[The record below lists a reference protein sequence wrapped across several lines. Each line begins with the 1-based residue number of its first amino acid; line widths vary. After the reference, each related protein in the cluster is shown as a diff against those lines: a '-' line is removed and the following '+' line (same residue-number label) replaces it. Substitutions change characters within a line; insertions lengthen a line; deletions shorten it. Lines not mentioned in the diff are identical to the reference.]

1 MNTTPILII
10 KNLTVTYP
18 QGPQGKDELKAL
30 DQISISLNAGQI
42 TGIVGESGAGKSTI
56 GKAILGLLD
65 SPAKL
70 VSGEIRFLGN
80 SLIGLSEAQFQ
91 SLRGNQI
98 GYIYQNPM
106 TALNPVL
113 TIGEQVI
120 EAIEANTNM
129 RGRNAREYA
138 IQLLERA
145 DVSFAEDRLQKYPH
159 QLSGG
164 LCQRIVFAIAIAAKP
179 KLIIADEPTTALDVT
194 VQQSV
199 LQTLIK
205 LSQQEQIA
213 IILITHDIGVIA
225 ETCDYV
231 YVLRHGKHVEQD
243 ETNKVLQKPR
253 QDYTRSLMASVPLIE
268 KRLHR
273 FAINEENNLEDVS
286 TGLQYLQEKQS
297 TQDATNK
304 PLLEVRNLSKIFI
317 TPSSLFKS
325 KQSFTAVKDVNFT
338 VQSGETVG
346 IVGESGSG
354 KTTIGRMI
362 LGLEDITKGNII
374 YRGKDLKLINDSN
387 ERRKHCLSMQCIF
400 QDPYSS
406 LNPRMSAG
414 ENITYGLKI
423 HNLIDSNNAKS
434 LAQDLMSLVG
444 LKREDD
450 EKLPH
455 AFSGGER
462 QRIGIARA
470 LGYRPDFIFCDEPT
484 SALDVSVQANLLNLL
499 KDLQEQFSLTLLFV
513 SHDLAVIRQ
522 MCDRVIVMKDGEAL
536 EDGSNDN
543 IFKKPRHAYTRSLLD
558 AMPKFQ
564 GLAKI

>member
-1 MNTTPILII
+1 MNNTPLLKIN
-10 KNLTVTYP
+10 NLTVTYP
-18 QGPQGKDELKAL
+18 LSSEESDVFKAL
-30 DQISISLNAGQI
+30 DNASLKVNSGQI
-42 TGIVGESGAGKSTI
+42 IGIVGESGAGKSTI

-65 SPAKL
+65 PPAKL
-70 VSGEIRFLGN
+70 VSGEIRFLGS
-80 SLIGLSEAQFQ
+80 SLIGLSESQFE

-120 EAIEANTNM
+120 EAIEANTDM
-129 RGRNAREYA
+129 SGKNAREYA

-199 LQTLIK
+199 LKTLIK
-205 LSQQEQIA
+205 LSLQEQIA

-243 ETNKVLQKPR
+243 TTNRVLQRPT

-273 FAINEENNLEDVS
+273 FALNEEDNLDDTS
-286 TGLQYLQEKQS
+286 TGLHYLQEKQTTHDS
-297 TQDATNK
+297 TNG
-304 PLLEVRNLSKIFI
+304 PILEVRNLSKIFI

-325 KQSFTAVKDVNFT
+325 KQLFTAVKDVNFT
-338 VQSGETVG
+338 VQRGETVG

-354 KTTIGRMI
+354 KSTIGRMI
-362 LGLEDITKGNII
+362 LGLEDITEGSVI
-374 YRGKDLKLINDSN
+374 YRGKDLKLITDTT
-387 ERRKHCLSMQCIF
+387 ERRAHCLSMQCIF

-414 ENITYGLKI
+414 ENITYGLRVHKMI
-423 HNLIDSNNAKS
+423 SSGDAKS
-434 LAQDLMSLVG
+434 LAQELMALVG
-444 LKREDD
+444 LPREDA

-470 LGYRPDFIFCDEPT
+470 LSYRPDFIFCDEPT

-499 KDLQEQFSLTLLFV
+499 KDLQEKFSLTLLFV

-522 MCDRVIVMKDGEAL
+522 MCDRVIVMKEGEAL
-536 EDGSNDN
+536 ESDSNEN
-543 IFKKPRHAYTRSLLD
+543 IFEHPKHQYTRSLLD
-558 AMPKFQ
+558 AMPKFK
-564 GLAKI
+564 GLAPT

>member
-1 MNTTPILII
+1 M
-10 KNLTVTYP
+10 
-18 QGPQGKDELKAL
+18 
-30 DQISISLNAGQI
+30 
-42 TGIVGESGAGKSTI
+42 
-56 GKAILGLLD
+56 
-65 SPAKL
+65 
-70 VSGEIRFLGN
+70 
-80 SLIGLSEAQFQ
+80 
-91 SLRGNQI
+91 
-98 GYIYQNPM
+98 
-106 TALNPVL
+106 
-113 TIGEQVI
+113 
-120 EAIEANTNM
+120 EAIEANTDM
-129 RGRNAREYA
+129 SGIKAREYA

-231 YVLRHGKHVEQD
+231 YVLRYGRHVEQNA
-243 ETNKVLQKPR
+243 TNKVLQRPT

-273 FAINEENNLEDVS
+273 FALNEEDKLEDTS
-286 TGLQYLQEKQS
+286 TGLHYLQEKQT
-297 TQDATNK
+297 TQDSTNES
-304 PLLEVRNLSKIFI
+304 LLEVRNLSKIFI
-317 TPSSLFKS
+317 TPSSLLKA
-325 KQSFTAVKDVNFT
+325 KQSFTAVKGVNFT
-338 VQSGETVG
+338 VQRGETVG

-354 KTTIGRMI
+354 KSTIGRMI
-362 LGLEDITKGNII
+362 LGLEDITEGSVI
-374 YRGKDLKLINDSN
+374 YRGKDLKLINDST
-387 ERRKHCLSMQCIF
+387 ERRAHCLSMQCIF

-423 HNLIDSNNAKS
+423 HNLIDRNKAKS

-444 LKREDD
+444 LKREDAD
-450 EKLPH
+450 KLPH

-462 QRIGIARA
+462 QRIGIARS

-522 MCDRVIVMKDGEAL
+522 MCDRVIVMKEGEAL
-536 EDGSNDN
+536 ENDSNDN
-543 IFKKPRHAYTRSLLD
+543 IFEQPKHEYTRSLLD

-564 GLAKI
+564 GLAQY

>member
-1 MNTTPILII
+1 MNNTPLLKID
-10 KNLTVTYP
+10 NLTVTYP
-18 QGPQGKDELKAL
+18 LNSEGSDVLKAL
-30 DQISISLNAGQI
+30 DNTSLKVNSGQI
-42 TGIVGESGAGKSTI
+42 IGIVGESGAGKSTI

-65 SPAKL
+65 PPAKL

-80 SLIGLSEAQFQ
+80 SLVGLSEAQFE

-120 EAIEANTNM
+120 EAIEANTDM
-129 RGRNAREYA
+129 RGKNAQEYA

-194 VQQSV
+194 VQSSV

-205 LSQQEQIA
+205 LSQEEDIA
-213 IILITHDIGVIA
+213 IILITHDIGVVS

-231 YVLRHGKHVEQD
+231 YVLRNGKHIEQG
-243 ETNKVLQKPR
+243 ETVQVLEKPM
-253 QDYTRSLMASVPLIE
+253 QEYTRSLMASVPLIE

-273 FAINEENNLEDVS
+273 FALPNEGKIEGISSHL
-286 TGLQYLQEKQS
+286 GYLQEERKEDFS
-297 TQDATNK
+297 SNKTILKVTNI
-304 PLLEVRNLSKIFI
+304 SKTFY
-317 TPSSLFKS
+317 TPSTLFKP
-325 KQSFTAVKDVNFT
+325 KDAFQAVKNVSFSVNR
-338 VQSGETVG
+338 GETVG

-354 KTTIGRMI
+354 KSTIGRMI
-362 LGLEDITKGNII
+362 LGLEDITEGNVI
-374 YRGKDLKLINDSN
+374 YKGKDINSITN
-387 ERRKHCLSMQCIF
+387 SEELLAHYLSIQCIF

-406 LNPRMSAG
+406 LNPRMTAG

-423 HNLIDSNNAKS
+423 HKLIDSKNAKS
-434 LAQDLMSLVG
+434 LAQDLMVLVG
-444 LKREDD
+444 LQRQDAD
-450 EKLPH
+450 KLPQS
-455 AFSGGER
+455 FSGGER

-536 EDGSNDN
+536 ENDSNDN
-543 IFKKPRHAYTRSLLD
+543 IFEQPKHAYTRSLLD
-558 AMPKFQ
+558 SMPKFQ
-564 GLAKI
+564 GLAQY

>member
-1 MNTTPILII
+1 MNNTPLLKIN
-10 KNLTVTYP
+10 NLTVTYP
-18 QGPQGKDELKAL
+18 LNSEGSDVLKAL
-30 DQISISLNAGQI
+30 DNTSLKVNSGQI
-42 TGIVGESGAGKSTI
+42 IGIVGESGAGKSTI

-65 SPAKL
+65 PPAKL

-80 SLIGLSEAQFQ
+80 SLVGLSEAQFE

-120 EAIEANTNM
+120 EAILANTTMTGKEAYN
-129 RGRNAREYA
+129 YA

-145 DVSFAEDRLQKYPH
+145 DVSFAKDRLQKYPH

-179 KLIIADEPTTALDVT
+179 KLIVADEPTTALDVT
-194 VQQSV
+194 VQSSV

-205 LSQQEQIA
+205 LSQEEGIA
-213 IILITHDIGVIA
+213 IILITHDIGVVS

-231 YVLRHGKHVEQD
+231 YVLRNGKHIEQG
-243 ETNKVLQKPR
+243 ETVQVLEKPM
-253 QDYTRSLMASVPLIE
+253 QEYTRSLMASVPLIE

-273 FAINEENNLEDVS
+273 FALPNEGKIEGISSHL
-286 TGLQYLQEKQS
+286 GYLQEERKEDFS
-297 TQDATNK
+297 SNKTILKVTNI
-304 PLLEVRNLSKIFI
+304 SKTFY
-317 TPSSLFKS
+317 TPSTLFKP
-325 KQSFTAVKDVNFT
+325 KDAFQAVKNVSFSVNR
-338 VQSGETVG
+338 GETVG

-354 KTTIGRMI
+354 KSTIGRMI
-362 LGLEDITKGNII
+362 LGLEDITEGNVI
-374 YRGKDLKLINDSN
+374 YKGKDINSIINSED
-387 ERRKHCLSMQCIF
+387 RLAHYLSIQCIF

-406 LNPRMSAG
+406 LNPRMTAG

-423 HNLIDSNNAKS
+423 HKLIDSKNAKS
-434 LAQDLMSLVG
+434 LAQDLMVLVG
-444 LKREDD
+444 LQRQDAD
-450 EKLPH
+450 KLPQS
-455 AFSGGER
+455 FSGGER

-536 EDGSNDN
+536 ENGSNEN
-543 IFKKPRHAYTRSLLD
+543 IFEQPKHAYTRSLLD

-564 GLAKI
+564 GLAQY

>member
-1 MNTTPILII
+1 MNKTPLLKI
-10 KNLTVTYP
+10 KDLTVTYP
-18 QGPQGKDELKAL
+18 CGPQGKDEFKAL
-30 DQISISLNAGQI
+30 DQVSINLNAGQI
-42 TGIVGESGAGKSTI
+42 IGIVGESGAGKSTI

-65 SPAKL
+65 PPAK
-70 VSGEIRFLGN
+70 VISGDITLLGN
-80 SLIGLSEAQFQ
+80 PLIGLSEEQYT
-91 SLRGNQI
+91 SIRGEEV

-129 RGRNAREYA
+129 SGKSAYKHA
-138 IQLLERA
+138 IDLLEQS
-145 DVSFAEDRLQKYPH
+145 DVSFAEDRLKKYPH

-205 LSQQEQIA
+205 LSKQEQVA
-213 IILITHDIGVIA
+213 IILITHDIGVVA

-231 YVLRHGKHVEQD
+231 YVLRNGKHIEQGITSD
-243 ETNKVLQKPR
+243 VLQRPT
-253 QDYTRSLMASVPLIE
+253 QDYTKSLMASVPLIE

-273 FAINEENNLEDVS
+273 FALKQQDNAEDTS
-286 TGLQYLQEKQS
+286 RGLQYLREKEKTES
-297 TQDATNK
+297 LTK
-304 PLLEVRNLSKIFI
+304 GPILEVCNLSKIFI
-317 TPSSLFKS
+317 TPSSMFKP
-325 KQSFTAVKDVNFT
+325 KDLFTAVNNVSFT
-338 VQSGETVG
+338 VNRGETVG

-354 KTTIGRMI
+354 KSTIGRMI
-362 LGLEDITKGNII
+362 LGLEDITEGSVI
-374 YRGKDLKLINDSN
+374 YRGKDLKSIIDNK
-387 ERRKHCLSMQCIF
+387 ERQKHCLSMQCIF

-414 ENITYGLKI
+414 ENITYGLKA
-423 HNLIDSNNAKS
+423 HKLIDGNKAKS

-444 LKREDD
+444 LKKQDAD
-450 EKLPH
+450 KLPH

-470 LGYRPDFIFCDEPT
+470 LSYRPDFIFCDEPT
-484 SALDVSVQANLLNLL
+484 SALDVSVQASLLNLL

-522 MCDRVIVMKDGEAL
+522 MCDQVIVMKDGVSMEMGTN
-536 EDGSNDN
+536 EN
-543 IFKKPRHAYTRSLLD
+543 IFKQPKSPYTKSLLS
-558 AMPKFQ
+558 AMPVFNP
-564 GLAKI
+564 

>member
-1 MNTTPILII
+1 MNNTPLLKIN
-10 KNLTVTYP
+10 NLTVTYP
-18 QGPQGKDELKAL
+18 LNSEGSDVLKAL
-30 DQISISLNAGQI
+30 DNTSLKVNSGQI
-42 TGIVGESGAGKSTI
+42 IGIVGESGAGKSTI

-65 SPAKL
+65 PPAKL

-80 SLIGLSEAQFQ
+80 SLVGLSEAQFE

-120 EAIEANTNM
+120 EAILANTTMTGKEAYN
-129 RGRNAREYA
+129 YA

-145 DVSFAEDRLQKYPH
+145 DVSFAKDRLQKYPH

-179 KLIIADEPTTALDVT
+179 KLIVADEPTTALDVT
-194 VQQSV
+194 VQSSV

-205 LSQQEQIA
+205 LSQEEGIA
-213 IILITHDIGVIA
+213 IILITHDIGVVS

-231 YVLRHGKHVEQD
+231 YVLRNGKHIEQG
-243 ETNKVLQKPR
+243 ETVQVLEKPM
-253 QDYTRSLMASVPLIE
+253 QEYTRSLMASVPLIE

-273 FAINEENNLEDVS
+273 FALPNEGKIEGISSHL
-286 TGLQYLQEKQS
+286 GYLQEERKEDFS
-297 TQDATNK
+297 SNKTILKVTNI
-304 PLLEVRNLSKIFI
+304 SKTFY
-317 TPSSLFKS
+317 TPSTLFKP
-325 KQSFTAVKDVNFT
+325 KEAFTAVKNVSFSVNR
-338 VQSGETVG
+338 GETVG

-354 KTTIGRMI
+354 KSTIGRMI
-362 LGLEDITKGNII
+362 LGLEDITEGNVI
-374 YRGKDLKLINDSN
+374 YKGKDINSIINSED
-387 ERRKHCLSMQCIF
+387 RLAHYLSIQCIF

-406 LNPRMSAG
+406 LNPRMTAG

-423 HNLIDSNNAKS
+423 HKLIDSKNAKS
-434 LAQDLMSLVG
+434 LAQDLMVLVG
-444 LKREDD
+444 LQRQDAD
-450 EKLPH
+450 KLPQS
-455 AFSGGER
+455 FSGGER

-536 EDGSNDN
+536 ENGSNEN
-543 IFKKPRHAYTRSLLD
+543 IFEQPKHAYTRSLLD

-564 GLAKI
+564 GLAQY